1 MEMGRAGS
9 HDALHL
15 APVRAP
21 LKSAERAAVAVIVE
35 AYAEELDQARHPH
48 RDITRLG
55 IGPVGKAVAG
65 IDEAEHAAKAEF
77 PQHLQAVAGAGELN
91 ALPAEFRL
99 RERPVQI
106 GFVRRKLVRAVQ
118 HVRVATA
125 KGNPGSVDGSAAM
138 PREIAALPRTPA
150 LVEIDSVLERHVV
163 EQCAEAREICGA
175 SMNSSSMAAPE
186 FSTGRSRSRLNT
198 TRR

>member
-1 MEMGRAGS
+1 CPVE
-9 HDALHL
+9 LHTL
-15 APVRAP
+15 P
-21 LKSAERAAVAVIVE
+21 LK
-35 AYAEELDQARHPH
+35 L
-48 RDITRLG
+48 
-55 IGPVGKAVAG
+55 
-65 IDEAEHAAKAEF
+65 
-77 PQHLQAVAGAGELN
+77 
-91 ALPAEFRL
+91 RL

-163 EQCAEAREICGA
+163 EQCAEAREILRRVDELELDG
-175 SMNSSSMAAPE
+175 
-186 FSTGRSRSRLNT
+186 SREVLH
-198 TRR
+198 